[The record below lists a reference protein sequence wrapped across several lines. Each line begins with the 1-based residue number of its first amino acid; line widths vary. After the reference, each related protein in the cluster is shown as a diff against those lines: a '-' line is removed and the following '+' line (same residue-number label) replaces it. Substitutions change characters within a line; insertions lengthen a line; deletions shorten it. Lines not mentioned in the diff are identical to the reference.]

1 MRFVD
6 EAAIIVRSGKGG
18 NGSASL
24 KRAKNLPKGG
34 PDGGDGGKGGDVIF
48 RASTRLL
55 TLYDFRVRSM
65 FEAENGVNGKG
76 QDKYGRNGED
86 LVIEVPVGTMLLE
99 IPAGSGRD
107 AAGRPNVE
115 SSADSGGDTA
125 GASGGASEPV
135 LLADLSRPDQEFVVC
150 PGGQG
155 GRGNLHFKTSTNRA
169 PKHAET
175 GKPATEKR
183 LLLRLKVLA
192 DAGLL
197 GLPNAGKST
206 FLSAVSAARPK
217 IAAYPFTTLVPNLGV
232 VEDQNSRRLV
242 IADIP
247 GLIEGASQGL
257 GLGYQFLKHVERTRF
272 LVHILSG
279 LDADPENPEAGYAML
294 NEELRLFDPELAA
307 KPQIRV
313 INKTDVLDPERLAA
327 LRANAP
333 KDILFVSALTGDG
346 LPGLLAEMWRRF
358 DALSPAPVVNE
369 DGSEI
374 EAPDWTGQETG
385 QGTGDRTAEKAAERT
400 GEDEA

>member
-6 EAAIIVRSGKGG
+6 EASIIVRSGKGG

-48 RASTRLL
+48 RASNRLL

-86 LVIEVPVGTMLLE
+86 LVIEVPVGTMLWDMTE
-99 IPAGSGRD
+99 D
-107 AAGRPNVE
+107 E
-115 SSADSGGDTA
+115 D
-125 GASGGASEPV
+125 EPV
-135 LLADLSRPDQEFVVC
+135 LLADLARADQEFVVC
-150 PGGQG
+150 PGGIG

-169 PKHAET
+169 PKYAEP

-183 LLLRLKVLA
+183 LMLRLKVLA

-247 GLIEGASQGL
+247 GLIEGASQGA
-257 GLGYQFLKHVERTRF
+257 GLGYQFLKHVERTRI

-279 LDADPENPEAGYAML
+279 EDADPENPEAGYAML
-294 NEELRLFDPELAA
+294 NEELRAFDADLAA

-313 INKTDVLDPERLAA
+313 INKIDVLDPERLAA
-327 LRANAP
+327 LRKNAP
-333 KDILFVSALTGDG
+333 GDILFVSALTGEG
-346 LPGLLAEMWRRF
+346 LDKLLAEMWARF
-358 DALSPAPVVNE
+358 DALSPAAELNE

-374 EAPDWTGQETG
+374 EAPDW
-385 QGTGDRTAEKAAERT
+385 A
-400 GEDEA
+400 GES

>member
-6 EAAIIVRSGKGG
+6 EATIIVRSGKGG
-18 NGSASL
+18 SGSASL

-76 QDKYGRNGED
+76 QDKYGRGGED

-99 IPAGSGRD
+99 EDGEGGEPA
-107 AAGRPNVE
+107 
-115 SSADSGGDTA
+115 
-125 GASGGASEPV
+125 
-135 LLADLSRPDQEFVVC
+135 LLVDLSRADQEFVAC
-150 PGGQG
+150 PGGIG

-169 PKHAET
+169 PKHAEP
-175 GKPATEKR
+175 GRPGMEKR
-183 LLLRLKVLA
+183 LHLKLKVMA

-206 FLSAVSAARPK
+206 FLSGVSAARPK

-232 VEDQNSRRLV
+232 VEDAGGRRLV

-279 LDADPENPEAGYAML
+279 EDADPENPEAGYAML
-294 NEELRLFDPELAA
+294 NEELRVFDAELAA

-313 INKTDVLDPERLAA
+313 INKIDILDAARLEA

-333 KDILFVSALTGDG
+333 ADVLFVSALTGEG
-346 LPGLLAEMWRRF
+346 LPELLAEMWRRYE
-358 DALSPAPVVNE
+358 AMSPPE
-369 DGSEI
+369 P
-374 EAPDWTGQETG
+374 EAADVG
-385 QGTGDRTAEKAAERT
+385 AEQHPAE
-400 GEDEA
+400 EDEA

>member
-6 EAAIIVRSGKGG
+6 EANIIVRSGKGG

-86 LVIEVPVGTMLLE
+86 LVIEVPVGTMLLDVTD
-99 IPAGSGRD
+99 R
-107 AAGRPNVE
+107 
-115 SSADSGGDTA
+115 SADPDDA
-125 GASGGASEPV
+125 DDPV
-135 LLADLSRPDQEFVVC
+135 LLADLSRADQEYVVC
-150 PGGQG
+150 PGGIG

-183 LLLRLKVLA
+183 LMLRLKVLA

-206 FLSAVSAARPK
+206 FLTAVSAARPK
-217 IAAYPFTTLVPNLGV
+217 IAAYPFTTLVPHLGV
-232 VEDQNSRRLV
+232 VENANGRRLV

-279 LDADPENPEAGYAML
+279 QDADPENPEAGYAML
-294 NEELRLFDPELAA
+294 NEELRVFDTELAA

-313 INKTDVLDPERLAA
+313 INKIDILEPERLAA
-327 LRANAP
+327 LRQNAP
-333 KDILFVSALTGDG
+333 GDILFVSALTGEG
-346 LPGLLAEMWRRF
+346 LDALLTEMWRRF
-358 DALSPAPVVNE
+358 DELTPAEEPE
-369 DGSEI
+369 G
-374 EAPDWTGQETG
+374 EAPDWTGET
-385 QGTGDRTAEKAAERT
+385 
-400 GEDEA
+400 EA

>member
-6 EAAIIVRSGKGG
+6 EASIIVRSGKGG

-34 PDGGDGGKGGDVIF
+34 PDGGDGGKGGDVVF

-55 TLYDFRVRSM
+55 TLYDFRVKSM
-65 FEAENGVNGKG
+65 FEAENGVNGRG

-86 LVIEVPVGTMLLE
+86 LVIDVPVGTMLLDATE
-99 IPAGSGRD
+99 GSLD
-107 AAGRPNVE
+107 P
-115 SSADSGGDTA
+115 DGGV
-125 GASGGASEPV
+125 EPV
-135 LLADLSRPDQEFVVC
+135 LLADLSRDGQQYVVC
-150 PGGQG
+150 PGGAG
-155 GRGNLHFKTSTNRA
+155 GRGNLHFKSSTNRA
-169 PKHAET
+169 PKHAEP
-175 GKPATEKR
+175 GRPATEKR

-232 VEDQNSRRLV
+232 VEDGTGRRLV

-247 GLIEGASQGL
+247 GLIEGASQGA

-279 LDADPENPEAGYAML
+279 EDADPENPEAGYAML
-294 NEELRLFDPELAA
+294 NEELRAFDPELAA

-313 INKTDVLDPERLAA
+313 INKIDILEPERLAA
-327 LRANAP
+327 LRKNAP
-333 KDILFVSALTGDG
+333 ADILFVSALTGDG
-346 LPGLLAEMWRRF
+346 LDGLLAEMWRRF
-358 DALSPAPVVNE
+358 DALNPAPE
-369 DGSEI
+369 SAPESAFDAPQAE
-374 EAPDWTGQETG
+374 EAGAETPAG
-385 QGTGDRTAEKAAERT
+385 AGEAEA
-400 GEDEA
+400 

>member
-6 EAAIIVRSGKGG
+6 EANIIVRSGKGG

-86 LVIEVPVGTMLLE
+86 LVIEVPVGTMLLDVTE
-99 IPAGSGRD
+99 R
-107 AAGRPNVE
+107 
-115 SSADSGGDTA
+115 SADPE
-125 GASGGASEPV
+125 GGAEPL
-135 LLADLSRPDQEFVVC
+135 LLADLSRADQEYVVC
-150 PGGQG
+150 PGGIG

-206 FLSAVSAARPK
+206 FLTAVSAARPK
-217 IAAYPFTTLVPNLGV
+217 IAAYPFTTLVPHLGV
-232 VEDQNSRRLV
+232 VENPTGRRLV

-279 LDADPENPEAGYAML
+279 EDADPENPEAGYAML
-294 NEELRLFDPELAA
+294 DEELRVFDHELAA

-313 INKTDVLDPERLAA
+313 INKVDILEPERLAA
-327 LRANAP
+327 LRRNAP
-333 KDILFVSALTGDG
+333 QDILFVSALTGEG
-346 LPGLLAEMWRRF
+346 LPELLAEMWRRF
-358 DALSPAPVVNE
+358 DALSPAPETNA
-369 DGSEI
+369 DGTEI
-374 EAPDWTGQETG
+374 EAPDWAGES
-385 QGTGDRTAEKAAERT
+385 GT
-400 GEDEA
+400 

>member
-6 EAAIIVRSGKGG
+6 EANIIVRSGKGG

-65 FEAENGVNGKG
+65 FEAESGVNGKG

-86 LVIEVPVGTMLLE
+86 LVIEVPVGTMLLDV
-99 IPAGSGRD
+99 S
-107 AAGRPNVE
+107 V
-115 SSADSGGDTA
+115 
-125 GASGGASEPV
+125 GGADPDGVIEPV
-135 LLADLSRPDQEFVVC
+135 LLADLSRDEQEYVVC
-150 PGGQG
+150 PGGIG

-169 PKHAET
+169 PKHAEP

-183 LLLRLKVLA
+183 LMLRLKVLA

-206 FLSAVSAARPK
+206 FLSSVSAARPK

-232 VEDQNSRRLV
+232 VEDSTGRRLV

-247 GLIEGASQGL
+247 GLIEGASQGA

-279 LDADPENPEAGYAML
+279 LDADPENPVAGYAML
-294 NEELRLFDPELAA
+294 NEELRVFDPELAA

-313 INKTDVLDPERLAA
+313 INKIDVLEPERLAA
-327 LRANAP
+327 LRQNAP
-333 KDILFVSALTGDG
+333 GDILFVSALTGEG
-346 LPGLLAEMWRRF
+346 LPALLAEMWGRF
-358 DALSPAPVVNE
+358 DALSPAAEP
-369 DGSEI
+369 
-374 EAPDWTGQETG
+374 EADEPDWTGESV
-385 QGTGDRTAEKAAERT
+385 A
-400 GEDEA
+400 

>member
-18 NGSASL
+18 SGSASL
-24 KRAKNLPKGG
+24 RRAKNVPKGG

-65 FEAENGVNGKG
+65 FEAENGKNGKG
-76 QDKYGRNGED
+76 QDKYGRAGED

-99 IPAGSGRD
+99 AADVSGASDVSGEGESGAGS
-107 AAGRPNVE
+107 AG
-115 SSADSGGDTA
+115 T
-125 GASGGASEPV
+125 
-135 LLADLSRPDQEFVVC
+135 LLVDLSRPNQEFVVC
-150 PGGQG
+150 PGGIG

-169 PKHAET
+169 PTHAEP
-175 GKPATEKR
+175 GRPGQEKR
-183 LLLRLKVLA
+183 LLLKLKVLA

-232 VEDQNSRRLV
+232 VEDEGGRRLV

-247 GLIEGASQGL
+247 GLIEGASQGA

-279 LDADPENPEAGYAML
+279 EDADPEDPEAGYAML
-294 NEELRLFDPELAA
+294 NEELRVFDAELAA

-313 INKTDVLDPERLAA
+313 INKIDILEPERLQT

-333 KDILFVSALTGDG
+333 TDVLFVSALTGEG
-346 LPGLLAEMWRRF
+346 LPELLDEMWRRF
-358 DALSPAPVVNE
+358 AAMSPPEADNADSADL
-369 DGSEI
+369 DGIGGAVET
-374 EAPDWTGQETG
+374 TGF
-385 QGTGDRTAEKAAERT
+385 RAE
-400 GEDEA
+400 EDEA

>member
-6 EAAIIVRSGKGG
+6 EAGIIVRSGKGG

-65 FEAENGVNGKG
+65 FEAENGVNGRG

-86 LVIEVPVGTMLLE
+86 LVIEVPVGTMLL
-99 IPAGSGRD
+99 D
-107 AAGRPNVE
+107 VT
-115 SSADSGGDTA
+115 DA
-125 GASGGASEPV
+125 GAKFDGDPDAEVGVQASAGLGPV
-135 LLADLSRPDQEFVVC
+135 LLADLSRPDQEYVVC
-150 PGGQG
+150 PGGIG
-155 GRGNLHFKTSTNRA
+155 GRGNLHFKSSTNRA
-169 PKHAET
+169 PTHAES

-217 IAAYPFTTLVPNLGV
+217 IAAYPFTTLTPNLGV
-232 VEDQNSRRLV
+232 VEDEGGHRLV

-247 GLIEGASQGL
+247 GLIEGASQGA
-257 GLGYQFLKHVERTRF
+257 GLGYKFLRHVERTRF

-279 LDADPENPEAGYAML
+279 EDADPENPEAGYAML
-294 NEELRLFDPELAA
+294 NEELRAFDPQLAA

-313 INKTDVLDPERLAA
+313 INKIDILEPERLAA
-327 LRANAP
+327 LRQNAP
-333 KDILFVSALTGDG
+333 EDILFVSALTGEG

-358 DALSPAPVVNE
+358 DALSPADE
-369 DGSEI
+369 SEKE
-374 EAPDWTGQETG
+374 EADWTGEG
-385 QGTGDRTAEKAAERT
+385 GT
-400 GEDEA
+400 

>member
-6 EAAIIVRSGKGG
+6 EASIIVRSGKGG

-48 RASTRLL
+48 RASNRLL

-86 LVIEVPVGTMLLE
+86 LVIEVPVGTMLWDMTE
-99 IPAGSGRD
+99 D
-107 AAGRPNVE
+107 E
-115 SSADSGGDTA
+115 D
-125 GASGGASEPV
+125 EPV
-135 LLADLSRPDQEFVVC
+135 LLADLARADQEFVVC
-150 PGGQG
+150 PGGIG

-169 PKHAET
+169 PKYAEP

-183 LLLRLKVLA
+183 LMLRLKVLA

-247 GLIEGASQGL
+247 GLIEGASQGA

-279 LDADPENPEAGYAML
+279 EDADPENPEAGYAML
-294 NEELRLFDPELAA
+294 NEELRAFDADLAA

-313 INKTDVLDPERLAA
+313 INKIDVLDPERLAA
-327 LRANAP
+327 LRKNAP
-333 KDILFVSALTGDG
+333 GDILFVSALTGEG
-346 LPGLLAEMWRRF
+346 LDKLLAEMWARF
-358 DALSPAPVVNE
+358 DALSPAAELNE

-374 EAPDWTGQETG
+374 EAPDW
-385 QGTGDRTAEKAAERT
+385 A
-400 GEDEA
+400 GES

>member
-6 EAAIIVRSGKGG
+6 EASIIVRSGKGG

-48 RASTRLL
+48 RASSRLL

-86 LVIEVPVGTMLLE
+86 LVIEVPVGTMLWDMTE
-99 IPAGSGRD
+99 D
-107 AAGRPNVE
+107 E
-115 SSADSGGDTA
+115 D
-125 GASGGASEPV
+125 EPV
-135 LLADLSRPDQEFVVC
+135 LLADLARADQEFIVC
-150 PGGQG
+150 PGGIG

-169 PKHAET
+169 PKYAEP

-183 LLLRLKVLA
+183 LMLRLKVLA

-247 GLIEGASQGL
+247 GLIEGASQGA

-279 LDADPENPEAGYAML
+279 EDADPENPEAGYAML
-294 NEELRLFDPELAA
+294 NEELRAFDADLAA

-313 INKTDVLDPERLAA
+313 INKIDVLDPERLAA
-327 LRANAP
+327 LRKNAP
-333 KDILFVSALTGDG
+333 GDILFVSALTGEG
-346 LPGLLAEMWRRF
+346 LDKLLAEMWARF
-358 DALSPAPVVNE
+358 DALSPAAELNG

-374 EAPDWTGQETG
+374 EAPDW
-385 QGTGDRTAEKAAERT
+385 A
-400 GEDEA
+400 GES

>member
-6 EAAIIVRSGKGG
+6 EASIIVRSGKGG

-65 FEAENGVNGKG
+65 FEAENGVNGRG

-86 LVIEVPVGTMLLE
+86 LVIEVPVGTMLLDVTE
-99 IPAGSGRD
+99 
-107 AAGRPNVE
+107 
-115 SSADSGGDTA
+115 A
-125 GASGGASEPV
+125 GANYDDGPDAESQPV

-150 PGGQG
+150 PGGIG
-155 GRGNLHFKTSTNRA
+155 GRGNLHFKSSTNRA
-169 PKHAET
+169 PKQAEP

-183 LLLRLKVLA
+183 LMLRLKVLA

-232 VEDQNSRRLV
+232 VEDAGGRRLV

-247 GLIEGASQGL
+247 GLIEGASQGA

-279 LDADPENPEAGYAML
+279 EDADPENPEAGYAML
-294 NEELRLFDPELAA
+294 GEELRAFDPELAA

-313 INKTDVLDPERLAA
+313 INKIDILEPERLAA
-327 LRANAP
+327 LRKNAP
-333 KDILFVSALTGDG
+333 KDILFVSALTGEG

-358 DALSPAPVVNE
+358 DALSPADE
-369 DGSEI
+369 SAKD
-374 EAPDWTGQETG
+374 EADWTGES
-385 QGTGDRTAEKAAERT
+385 GT
-400 GEDEA
+400 

>member
-6 EAAIIVRSGKGG
+6 EASIIVRSGKGG

-65 FEAENGVNGKG
+65 FEAENGVNGRG

-86 LVIEVPVGTMLLE
+86 LVIDVPVGTMLLDVTE
-99 IPAGSGRD
+99 
-107 AAGRPNVE
+107 N
-115 SSADSGGDTA
+115 SADSEGG
-125 GASGGASEPV
+125 GESV
-135 LLADLSRPDQEFVVC
+135 LLADLSRPDQEYVVC
-150 PGGQG
+150 PGGIG
-155 GRGNLHFKTSTNRA
+155 GRGNLHFKSSTNRA
-169 PKHAET
+169 PKHAEP
-175 GKPATEKR
+175 GRPATEKR

-232 VEDQNSRRLV
+232 VENGAGRRLV

-247 GLIEGASQGL
+247 GLIEGASQGA

-279 LDADPENPEAGYAML
+279 EDADPENPEAGYAML
-294 NEELRLFDPELAA
+294 NEELRAFDEELAA

-313 INKTDVLDPERLAA
+313 INKTDILEPERLAA
-327 LRANAP
+327 LRKNAP

-346 LPGLLAEMWRRF
+346 LPALLAEMWRRF
-358 DALSPAPVVNE
+358 DALSPA
-369 DGSEI
+369 SESETGGT
-374 EAPDWTGQETG
+374 EADEPDWAGEG
-385 QGTGDRTAEKAAERT
+385 KA
-400 GEDEA
+400 